1 MTEYYSTCYSTCLVI
16 DDSYIDNLVTRR
28 LLEITNFAENIIL
41 TESPNEAIES
51 LRDGTVVPDVIFLDI
66 RMPIMDGFEFM
77 QEFEKLDISKKNI
90 KIYLLSSSLDPADIQ
105 RSSDNGY
112 ITQLIH
118 KPLTRQ
124 ILEGIAL

>member
-1 MTEYYSTCYSTCLVI
+1 MTEYYRTYYSTCLVI
-16 DDSYIDNLVTRR
+16 DDNYIDNLVTRR
-28 LLEITNFAENIIL
+28 LLEICNFAKNIIL
-41 TESPNEAIES
+41 TESSIDAIES
-51 LRDGTVVPDVIFLDI
+51 LHNGTVVPDVIFLDI

-90 KIYLLSSSLDPADIQ
+90 KIYLLSSSLDPADVQ

-124 ILEGIAL
+124 ILEGISV

>member
-16 DDSYIDNLVTRR
+16 DDNYIDNLVTRR
-28 LLEITNFAENIIL
+28 LLEMCNFAKSIIL
-41 TESPNEAIES
+41 NESPTDAIES
-51 LRDGTVVPDVIFLDI
+51 LRNGTVVPDVIFLDI

-90 KIYLLSSSLDPADIQ
+90 KIYLLSSSLDPADVQ

-118 KPLTRQ
+118 KPLTKQ
-124 ILEGIAL
+124 ILEGISV

>member
-16 DDSYIDNLVTRR
+16 DDNYIDNLVTRR
-28 LLEITNFAENIIL
+28 LLEICNFAKSIIL
-41 TESPNEAIES
+41 NESPTDAIES
-51 LRDGTVVPDVIFLDI
+51 LRNGTVVPDVIFLDI

-90 KIYLLSSSLDPADIQ
+90 KIYLLSSSLDPADVQ

-124 ILEGIAL
+124 ILEGISV

>member
-1 MTEYYSTCYSTCLVI
+1 MTEYYRTCYSTCLVI
-16 DDSYIDNLVTRR
+16 DDNYIDNLVTRR
-28 LLEITNFAENIIL
+28 LLEMCNFAKNIIL
-41 TESPNEAIES
+41 TESPTDAIES
-51 LRDGTVVPDVIFLDI
+51 LRNGTVVPDMIFLDI

-90 KIYLLSSSLDPADIQ
+90 KIYLLSSSLDPADVQ

-118 KPLTRQ
+118 KPLTKQ
-124 ILEGIAL
+124 ILEGIAV

>member
-16 DDSYIDNLVTRR
+16 DDNYIDNLVTRR
-28 LLEITNFAENIIL
+28 LLEICNFAKSIIL
-41 TESPNEAIES
+41 NESPTDAIES
-51 LRDGTVVPDVIFLDI
+51 LRNGTVVPDVIFLDI

-90 KIYLLSSSLDPADIQ
+90 KIYLLSSSLDPADVQ
-105 RSSDNGY
+105 RSTDNGY

-124 ILEGIAL
+124 ILEGISV

>member
-16 DDSYIDNLVTRR
+16 DDNYIDNLVTRR
-28 LLEITNFAENIIL
+28 LLEICNFAKNIIL
-41 TESPNEAIES
+41 NESPTDAIES
-51 LRDGTVVPDVIFLDI
+51 LRSGAVVPDVIFLDI

-90 KIYLLSSSLDPADIQ
+90 KIYLLSSSLDPADVQ

-118 KPLTRQ
+118 KPLTKQ
-124 ILEGIAL
+124 ILEGISV

>member
-16 DDSYIDNLVTRR
+16 DDNYIDNLVTRR

-41 TESPNEAIES
+41 TESPADAIES
-51 LRDGTVVPDVIFLDI
+51 LRNGDILPDVIFLDI
-66 RMPIMDGFEFM
+66 RMPLMDGFEFM
-77 QEFEKLDISKKNI
+77 QEFEKLDINKKNI
-90 KIYLLSSSLDPADIQ
+90 KVYLLSSSLDPSDIQ
-105 RSSDNGY
+105 RSSDNEY

-118 KPLTRQ
+118 KPLTKQ

>member
-16 DDSYIDNLVTRR
+16 DDNYIDNLVTRR
-28 LLEITNFAENIIL
+28 LLEICNFAKSIIL
-41 TESPNEAIES
+41 NESPTDAIES
-51 LRDGTVVPDVIFLDI
+51 LRSGTVVPDVIFLDI

-77 QEFEKLDISKKNI
+77 QEFEKLDISKSNI
-90 KIYLLSSSLDPADIQ
+90 KIYLLSSSLDPADVQ

-118 KPLTRQ
+118 KPLTKQ
-124 ILEGIAL
+124 ILEGISL

>member
-16 DDSYIDNLVTRR
+16 DDNYIDNLVTRR
-28 LLEITNFAENIIL
+28 LLEICNFAKSIIL
-41 TESPNEAIES
+41 NESPTDAIES
-51 LRDGTVVPDVIFLDI
+51 LRSGTVVPDVIFLDI

-90 KIYLLSSSLDPADIQ
+90 KIYLLSSSLDPADVQ

-118 KPLTRQ
+118 KPLTKQ
-124 ILEGIAL
+124 ILEGISV

>member
-16 DDSYIDNLVTRR
+16 DDNYIDNLVTRR
-28 LLEITNFAENIIL
+28 LLEICNFAKSIIL
-41 TESPNEAIES
+41 NESPTDAIES
-51 LRDGTVVPDVIFLDI
+51 LRNGTVVPDVIFLDI

-90 KIYLLSSSLDPADIQ
+90 KIYLLSSSLDPADVQ
-105 RSSDNGY
+105 RSTDNGY

-124 ILEGIAL
+124 ILEGISL

>member
-1 MTEYYSTCYSTCLVI
+1 MTEYYRTYYSTCLVI
-16 DDSYIDNLVTRR
+16 DDNYIDNLVTRR
-28 LLEITNFAENIIL
+28 LLEICNFAKNIIL
-41 TESPNEAIES
+41 TESPTEAIEL
-51 LRDGTVVPDVIFLDI
+51 LRNGTIVPDIIFLDI
-66 RMPIMDGFEFM
+66 RMPLMDGFEFM

-90 KIYLLSSSLDPADIQ
+90 RIYLLSSSLDPADVQ

-124 ILEGIAL
+124 ILEGISV

>member
-1 MTEYYSTCYSTCLVI
+1 MTEYYSTCYSTCLVV
-16 DDSYIDNLVTRR
+16 DDNYIDNLVTRR
-28 LLEITNFAENIIL
+28 LLEICNFAKNIIL
-41 TESPNEAIES
+41 TESPNDAIES
-51 LRDGTVVPDVIFLDI
+51 LRNGTVVPDIIFLDI
-66 RMPIMDGFEFM
+66 RMPFMDGFEFM
-77 QEFEKLDISKKNI
+77 QEFEKLDISKNNI

-124 ILEGIAL
+124 ILEGISL

>member
-1 MTEYYSTCYSTCLVI
+1 MTEYYRTYYSTCLVI
-16 DDSYIDNLVTRR
+16 DDNYIDNLVTRR
-28 LLEITNFAENIIL
+28 LLEICNFAKNIIL
-41 TESPNEAIES
+41 TESPTEAIEL
-51 LRDGTVVPDVIFLDI
+51 LRNGTIVPDVIFLDI
-66 RMPIMDGFEFM
+66 RMPLMDGFEFM

-90 KIYLLSSSLDPADIQ
+90 RIYLLSSSLDPADVQ

-124 ILEGIAL
+124 ILEGISV

>member
-1 MTEYYSTCYSTCLVI
+1 MTESYSTCYSTCLVI

-28 LLEITNFAENIIL
+28 LLEITNFADNIIL

-51 LRDGTVVPDVIFLDI
+51 LRNGTVVPDVIFLDI

-105 RSSDNGY
+105 RSSDNEF

-118 KPLTRQ
+118 KPLTKQ

>member
-1 MTEYYSTCYSTCLVI
+1 MTEYYHTCYSTCLVI
-16 DDSYIDNLVTRR
+16 DDNYIDNLVTRR
-28 LLEITNFAENIIL
+28 LLELCNFAKNIIL
-41 TESPNEAIES
+41 TESPTDAIES
-51 LRDGTVVPDVIFLDI
+51 LRNGIIVPDVIFLDI

-90 KIYLLSSSLDPADIQ
+90 KIYLLSSSLDPADVQ
-105 RSSDNGY
+105 RSLDNGY

-124 ILEGIAL
+124 ILEGISV